1 MLIRLGSIVI
11 GKGVATPL
19 QIASKSRLW
28 VCWAQQKKM
37 SLYRL
42 RQITGVTYPTLLKL
56 SHNKAQMF
64 DAQVLDKLCR
74 ALRCKPGNL
83 LVWKPERYP
92 RLRKKFQKR

>member
-1 MLIRLGSIVI
+1 MRYLIWAAQEGTAGMIVCKLCEI
-11 GKGVATPL
+11 VK
-19 QIASKSRLW
+19 
-28 VCWAQQKKM
+28 QKKM

-74 ALRCKPGNL
+74 ALRCKPGDL
-83 LVWKPERYP
+83 LAWKPERYP